1 MCSEHRI
8 AALKLPYGVVFTR
21 SFCKVWASKVE
32 MRLARPSMRAR
43 RVALARR
50 FVAACRRDGRPGLA
64 LRHTRFLT
72 AVPIGFASTVS
83 KPVACWRSQSSH
95 SSSDSALGELYRPR
109 RLSRGACTCRVKSSH
124 LRCAALAR
132 DLGSHAS
139 PLQHRLT
146 AGQTCAERNS
156 VIRLGG
162 GDGASARNAHVLP
175 PRRRGARR
183 RDRPLRD
190 GRGPL
195 RDRCARSSPD
205 VGRARGPRVC
215 PRAAQICDKQ
225 RTGEPD
231 ARRRRLGRAQDH
243 VAAADGVRA
252 VGRGDGVCG

>member
-1 MCSEHRI
+1 MVSS
-8 AALKLPYGVVFTR
+8 LSR
-21 SFCKVWASKVE
+21 SFCKLWASKVE
-32 MRLARPSMRAR
+32 MRLARESMRAR
-43 RVALARR
+43 RVVLARR
-50 FVAACRRDGRPGLA
+50 FVATTRRDGATGLA

-72 AVPIGFASTVS
+72 ACAIGFASAAS
-83 KPVACWRSQSSH
+83 KPAACWRSLSSH

-124 LRCAALAR
+124 LRCAARAR
-132 DLGSHAS
+132 DLAAQAA

-146 AGQTCAERNS
+146 PGQLCAARNS
-156 VIRLGG
+156 VGRLGG

-183 RDRPLRD
+183 RDRTLRD

-195 RDRCARSSPD
+195 RDRCTSSTVN
-205 VGRARGPRVC
+205 VGRPRGPRVC

-225 RTGEPD
+225 RASFPD
-231 ARRRRLGRAQDH
+231 ARRRRLGRPKDH

-252 VGRGDGVCG
+252 FRRGNGNCR